1 MKLGTVNVSIRKTL
15 RKEVN
20 IMKWREM
27 TKEQKH
33 QWVLTQVRQ
42 MEEMKGTLDE
52 LITVFSQ
59 WGTAMTV
66 QPAKE
71 DKTR

>member
-1 MKLGTVNVSIRKTL
+1 
-15 RKEVN
+15 
-20 IMKWREM
+20 MKWREM